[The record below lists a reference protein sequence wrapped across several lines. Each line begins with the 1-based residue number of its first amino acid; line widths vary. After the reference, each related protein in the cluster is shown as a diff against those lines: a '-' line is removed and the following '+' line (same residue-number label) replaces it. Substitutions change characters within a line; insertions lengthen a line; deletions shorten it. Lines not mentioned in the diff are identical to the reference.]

1 MLEAQLCLRTGSGFG
16 AFSDQAYSTRCVK
29 YSFTGSSSFRLSFRF
44 GFKTTPLRGGP
55 RSALISCNSS
65 YRGGFFGARSGNGD
79 DHDYLEASILV
90 PETISHYRMRKQGFG
105 EQFKRPPYGKLSLSI
120 VQAKEPRVRT
130 IEEDF
135 LRRFQ
140 SPTIFL
146 KISCD
151 GDFLLPISVGE
162 FAIQKLIDTLQ
173 ENANGECPDQ
183 FELIRDVS
191 ERLGCNVKVVRI
203 VERVLNTYFARIYF
217 GKGGNEILSVD
228 ARPSDAMIIAN
239 RCRAPIY
246 VSKEIVFTDAIRLGY
261 GISRVHDRKPTYD
274 VSLDSAIDGPDP
286 LAEELGLLMNMN
298 LAAKEERYKDAA
310 MLRDKLMK
318 LRYNT

>member
-217 GKGGNEILSVD
+217 GK
-228 ARPSDAMIIAN
+228 
-239 RCRAPIY
+239 APIY